1 VLLDRVENSNHAV
14 QRAREG
20 ILSAKIT
27 KRVRRSVEVSKQA
40 ILERA
45 EHYLIAEGLN
55 GVKVQRIAQ
64 DLGLSDAAIHYHFGS
79 RKKLLEALLRFAGR
93 RFAGELT
100 AAIEKNEISSFNLA
114 SAARLLS
121 DLFGK
126 RGTARL
132 AMSLIL
138 SGWSPPGAGM
148 LQPLADWLHQARVR
162 RAHARGAAPPSLEE
176 SQKIIAVLNAVIFMQ
191 ALTGDALLRSSGLR
205 QPPRE
210 QLSSWI
216 VTLLEKYL
224 E

>member
-1 VLLDRVENSNHAV
+1 LPRPGKTLIMTD
-14 QRAREG
+14 
-20 ILSAKIT
+20 AKAMGMQLGAKT
-27 KRVRRSVEVSKQA
+27 SKRVRRSVEVSKQT

-45 EHYLIAEGLN
+45 EYYLIAEGLN
-55 GVKVQRIAQ
+55 GVKVQKIAR
-64 DLGLSDAAIHYHFGS
+64 DLGLSDAAIHYHFGN

-93 RFAGELT
+93 RFVAELT
-100 AAIEKNEISSFNLA
+100 AAIEKSEMSSFDLA

-121 DLFGK
+121 DLFER

-148 LQPLADWLHQARVR
+148 LQPLAEWLHRARAR
-162 RAHARGAAPPSLEE
+162 SAHARGIAPPVLEE

-191 ALTGDALLRSSGLR
+191 ALTGDALLRSSGMRRL
-205 QPPRE
+205 PRE
-210 QLSSWI
+210 QLTSWI
-216 VTLLEKYL
+216 VTLLEKHL

>member
-1 VLLDRVENSNHAV
+1 MV
-14 QRAREG
+14 
-20 ILSAKIT
+20 AKVT
-27 KRVRRSVEVSKQA
+27 KRVRRTVEGSKHA

-45 EHYLIAEGLN
+45 EHYLIAEGVN
-55 GVKVQRIAQ
+55 GVKVQRIAH

-93 RFAGELT
+93 RFVGDLT
-100 AAIEKNEISSFNLA
+100 AAMGKSGDTSFSMA
-114 SAARLLS
+114 SAAKLLT
-121 DLFGK
+121 DLFEK

-132 AMSLIL
+132 AAALIL

-148 LQPLADWLHQARVR
+148 LQPLADGLHRARMHD
-162 RAHARGAAPPSLEE
+162 AKSRGAPPPSLEE

-191 ALTGDALLRSSGLR
+191 ALAGDALLRSSGLQR
-205 QPPRE
+205 RSRE

-216 VTLLEKYL
+216 VTLLEKHL